1 MKTSTVDGGDVK
13 RLSVAVVVDGSGDT
27 AASYKPRSAAE
38 MAQISALVKSAMGF
52 DQTRGDQVQ
61 VTNMAFAHIVDPE
74 AGTAAPKP
82 LLGLDSG
89 YWFKIIEAAIMG
101 VTALLIGLFVAR
113 PLINRMF
120 TPISMVPA
128 GVLPNASPVAGAL
141 AAPPQGALPT
151 ESTAP
156 AAPRSAARKRHRCV
170 AHRRPGARKLH
181 QEGRR
186 SRQRASRGSAGDH
199 PYLAASAGIAG
210 KSDGQTRQ
218 IPRQGRC
225 PLPLRGGARRHRHAV
240 AGEENSAKLWSMMD
254 EEEIK
259 EISQIM
265 SNLGSVSSL
274 LIEKLLVDFVSSM
287 SGTGSLMGSY
297 ESTERLIA
305 KFMPEDKVSQIME
318 EIRGPAGRTMWDK
331 LANVNET
338 VLANYLKNEYPQTV
352 CVVLSKIKPEHA
364 ARVLGSLPEEFA
376 LEVVQ
381 RMLRMESV
389 QKDILDKVEQT
400 LRIEFMSNLA
410 RTAKRDA
417 HEQMAE
423 IFNNFDRQTES
434 RFITALEE
442 RSRDSAER
450 IKALMFTF
458 EDLSKLDPGSIQTLL
473 RNVEKTSWASH

>member
-1 MKTSTVDGGDVK
+1 MAKVAKAAVK
-13 RLSVAVVVDGSGDT
+13 DDIRSLSGAERAAVIMLS
-27 AASYKPRSAAE
+27 
-38 MAQISALVKSAMGF
+38 
-52 DQTRGDQVQ
+52 
-61 VTNMAFAHIVDPE
+61 
-74 AGTAAPKP
+74 
-82 LLGLDSG
+82 LG
-89 YWFKIIEAAIMG
+89 E
-101 VTALLIGLFVAR
+101 
-113 PLINRMF
+113 
-120 TPISMVPA
+120 
-128 GVLPNASPVAGAL
+128 
-141 AAPPQGALPT
+141 
-151 ESTAP
+151 
-156 AAPRSAARKRHRCV
+156 
-170 AHRRPGARKLH
+170 
-181 QEGRR
+181 
-186 SRQRASRGSAGDH
+186 DH
-199 PYLAASAGIAG
+199 
-210 KSDGQTRQ
+210 
-218 IPRQGRC
+218 
-225 PLPLRGGARRHRHAV
+225 
-240 AGEENSAKLWSMMD
+240 SAKIWSMMD

-259 EISQIM
+259 EVSQVM
-265 SNLGSVSSL
+265 SNLGSVSSG
-274 LIEKLLVDFVSSM
+274 LIEKLLVDFVGQM

-297 ESTERLIA
+297 ESTERLLARIL
-305 KFMPEDKVSQIME
+305 PEDKVGIIME

-352 CVVLSKIKPEHA
+352 SVVLSKIKPEHA
-364 ARVLGSLPEEFA
+364 ARVLGALPEEFA

-389 QKDILDKVEQT
+389 QKDILDKVENT

-473 RNVEKTSWASH
+473 RNVEKDKLGLALKGATDGLRDVFFSNMSERAGKILREDMEAMGPVRLKDVDEAQMRMVNIAKDLANKGEIMIAGGSAEDELVY